1 MRPFPYRLRRGLAA
15 LLLISQ
21 AALAATPPR
30 AAKPPRPGAAR
41 PAADISERDWALLE
55 PDGPFYVRFQVDG
68 DAVNKPLYRLGGSYD
83 HAVLEMKGPG
93 SPQVEQLRLEVGT
106 MPGSTR
112 AESIELWLH
121 QGFELREG
129 ATLRREITGMP
140 FCGWE
145 GATKDV
151 PMEGFYRVATPRTVK
166 RPYDFGPG
174 PGRGALFST
183 DANTDAANTLPDGYQ
198 SQAPNFL
205 GTYEGHFEITAI
217 DTARHILEGR
227 FAFDAA
233 RVVSTHRGRYGNVEA
248 MCGNPSHFKLQT
260 VRITGGEFRIRY
272 CLSPMDPSNSR
283 YCPPPLSP
291 ESR

>member
-1 MRPFPYRLRRGLAA
+1 MRPFPSALCRGLLAT
-15 LLLISQ
+15 LLISQ
-21 AALAATPPR
+21 AALAA
-30 AAKPPRPGAAR
+30 KPPRPAKPAR
-41 PAADISERDWALLE
+41 PSAAQPGADISESDWALIE
-55 PDGPFYVRFQVDG
+55 PDGAFYVRFQVDG
-68 DAVNKPLYRLGGSYD
+68 DSVNKPLYRLGGSYD
-83 HAVLEMKGPG
+83 HAVLETKGPG
-93 SPQVEQLRLEVGT
+93 SSQVEQLRLEVGT
-106 MPGSTR
+106 MPGSPR
-112 AESIELWLH
+112 AESVELWLH

-129 ATLRREITGMP
+129 LTLRREITGMP

-145 GATKDV
+145 GAVKDV

-166 RPYDFGPG
+166 PPFADGPG

-183 DANTDAANTLPDGYQ
+183 DANTDAASTLPDGYH

-205 GTYEGHFEITAI
+205 GTYEGHLEITAI

-233 RVVSTHRGRYGNVEA
+233 RVVSTHRGPDGNVDA

-260 VRITGGEFRIRY
+260 VRITGGEFRVRY

-283 YCPPPLSP
+283 YCPSPLSP

>member
-1 MRPFPYRLRRGLAA
+1 MRAIPSRLCRALAA
-15 LLLISQ
+15 TLLISQ
-21 AALAATPPR
+21 AAQ
-30 AAKPPRPGAAR
+30 AAKPPRPAKPARPGAAQ
-41 PAADISERDWALLE
+41 PGADISESDWALLE
-55 PDGPFYVRFQVDG
+55 PDGPFYVRFRVDG

-83 HAVLEMKGPG
+83 HVELEMKSPG
-93 SPQVEQLRLEVGT
+93 SPQVEQLRLLVGS

-112 AESIELWLH
+112 AESIELWMH
-121 QGFELREG
+121 QGFELRDG
-129 ATLRREITGMP
+129 ATVRREITGMP
-140 FCGWE
+140 QCGWE
-145 GATKDV
+145 GALKDV
-151 PMEGFYRVATPRTVK
+151 PMEGFYRVATPRTV
-166 RPYDFGPG
+166 RDPLEVG
-174 PGRGALFST
+174 PGRGGLFNT
-183 DANTDAANTLPDGYQ
+183 DANTDAASRLPDGYN

-233 RVVSTHRGRYGNVEA
+233 RVVATHRGRDGNIDA
-248 MCGNPSHFKLQT
+248 ACGQPAHFKLQT

-291 ESR
+291 ESH